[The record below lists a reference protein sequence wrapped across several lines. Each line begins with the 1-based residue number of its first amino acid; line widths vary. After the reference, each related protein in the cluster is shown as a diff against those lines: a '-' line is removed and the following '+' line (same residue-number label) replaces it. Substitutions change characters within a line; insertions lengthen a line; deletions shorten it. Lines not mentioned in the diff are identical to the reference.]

1 MTVLSGSMEPAF
13 SPGDSLIIRRQADYE
28 PGEIVTYADQG
39 TFVTHRV
46 VEKDG
51 AVYQTK
57 GDANNAVDNRQVSRE
72 GIYGSVCLVI
82 PHLGNLVLFL
92 KSSLGMLV
100 MIVALM
106 LLVEMPHWH
115 RREIA
120 NS

>member
-1 MTVLSGSMEPAF
+1 MSPTVWW
-13 SPGDSLIIRRQADYE
+13 RRT
-28 PGEIVTYADQG
+28 GRFT
-39 TFVTHRV
+39 
-46 VEKDG
+46 
-51 AVYQTK
+51 QTK
-57 GDANNAVDNRQVSRE
+57 GTPINAVDNRQVSRE